1 MKGSFECRSPQRDAP
16 AWSTRSSSSC
26 APWSPPA
33 NGRSTAGYP
42 PSPNWSQRLGVG
54 RNTVREAIRALAH
67 NGIFE
72 VRQGDGTYVRA
83 TSEVSAALR
92 RLCGSEL
99 RDVLQVRRC
108 LEVEGARLAATARTE
123 EDLAELRAQLA
134 HTDITDHAQ
143 FTHSDTEFHLAVVRA
158 SHNPVLIEIYRGLLE
173 AITASVATTSAAPGG
188 MFRMTSWSTPS
199 PPAMWSAPGTRPPAS
214 STSCSPSYRFRT
226 AEQPP
231 PPGTARRPSAPGPAS
246 AAAVTTAAHRPAGS
260 PAKRLCRRAIR
271 PAGPPGPG
279 PARILNATR

>member
-1 MKGSFECRSPQRDAP
+1 MPLAT
-16 AWSTRSSSSC
+16 TRRTGLVDQVIEQLRTLVTSGEWPVDTRIPTESELVE
-26 APWSPPA
+26 A
-33 NGRSTAGYP
+33 
-42 PSPNWSQRLGVG
+42 LGVG

-108 LEVEGARLAATARTE
+108 LEVEGARLAAVARTD
-123 EDLAELRAQLA
+123 EDVATLRALLV
-134 HTDITDHAQ
+134 HTDTTDHEQ
-143 FTHSDTEFHLAVVRA
+143 FTQSDTEFHLAVVRA

-188 MFRMTSWSTPS
+188 MFPHNELVDAIAAGDVERAGHEAAGFLDEILARTPD
-199 PPAMWSAPGTRPPAS
+199 
-214 STSCSPSYRFRT
+214 YV
-226 AEQPP
+226 
-231 PPGTARRPSAPGPAS
+231 S
-246 AAAVTTAAHRPAGS
+246 AARP
-260 PAKRLCRRAIR
+260 
-271 PAGPPGPG
+271 
-279 PARILNATR
+279 